1 MERTFV
7 FLATATVGF
16 SVGCGGLSRFN
27 SRVVVRN
34 GGLDILHAALT
45 IILIELRLKMFILM

>member
-7 FLATATVGF
+7 FLATVAVGF
-16 SVGCGGLSRFN
+16 FGCGELSRFN

-34 GGLDILHAALT
+34 GCLDILHAALT